1 MAEFCLECWN
11 RINNTKHK
19 KRQYIMSDYLDLCE
33 GCGQM
38 KQVILVHRASYWR
51 RKFIHIFFP
60 VLVVLLPVL
69 ILLRLCIDAVTLCYN
84 KVRRKN
90 KDV

>member
-1 MAEFCLECWN
+1 
-11 RINNTKHK
+11 
-19 KRQYIMSDYLDLCE
+19 MSDYLDLCE

-38 KQVILVHRASYWR
+38 KQVIVVHRASYWR

-60 VLVVLLPVL
+60 VLVVLFPVL

-90 KDV
+90 KDM